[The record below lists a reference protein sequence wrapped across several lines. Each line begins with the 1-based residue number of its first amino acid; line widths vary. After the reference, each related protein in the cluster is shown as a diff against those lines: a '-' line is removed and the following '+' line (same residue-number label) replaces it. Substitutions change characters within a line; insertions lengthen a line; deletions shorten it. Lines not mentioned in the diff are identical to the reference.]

1 MPPGFSTQY
10 HMGNACPTEPGHRKG
25 ILIQLG
31 WTCDANH
38 HQEETPTRL
47 NTLHVPHPNL
57 KPGCKR
63 DLSQASRTAS
73 ATSSSPPGYQGR
85 ETPPRKQLDV
95 RTSSSIERPW
105 QAPDYAKHQNNL
117 CAYTLTALTPSLQ
130 SSSPNK
136 TQSSDLTHQTEDR
149 ESMGICVGNYT
160 WTKIF
165 QFKLYSTPR
174 FRICASDFAC
184 CFGLFSARFRDSDVE
199 SCSEPSLLLA
209 RSLPHS
215 SCCHRNPKAPDHLAE
230 LSTKQCK

>member
-1 MPPGFSTQY
+1 MTLKLRALCLQDL
-10 HMGNACPTEPGHRKG
+10 A
-25 ILIQLG
+25 
-31 WTCDANH
+31 
-38 HQEETPTRL
+38 L
-47 NTLHVPHPNL
+47 NTTWGTHAQRSQGTAKEFSFSWAGHVMQTTTKKKLLHVSTPYRCLIPNL

-149 ESMGICVGNYT
+149 ESMGILCR
-160 WTKIF
+160 
-165 QFKLYSTPR
+165 KLHL
-174 FRICASDFAC
+174 DE
-184 CFGLFSARFRDSDVE
+184 D
-199 SCSEPSLLLA
+199 
-209 RSLPHS
+209 LPVQTILNS
-215 SCCHRNPKAPDHLAE
+215 
-230 LSTKQCK
+230 